1 MSKTI
6 FTLLAGFRKN
16 VKFIIYFT
24 TGEEQKKK
32 NAKQT
37 HRFQS
42 LRCFFPCS
50 FPSHFFLYAIVASL
64 QCLLPLFVCIPTLTG
79 LYHKHKCSSK
89 RHILSCQTCIV
100 YFAAWCS
107 VARVMELWC
116 LSI

>member
-32 NAKQT
+32 MQNKHIAFN
-37 HRFQS
+37 RYAV
-42 LRCFFPCS
+42 FFPAHFPLISFSMLLSLLCNVCS
-50 FPSHFFLYAIVASL
+50 HYLCVYT
-64 QCLLPLFVCIPTLTG
+64 TLTG